1 VKLAAIVLA
10 AGSGSRFGGAK
21 HDVLLAGRPAW
32 RWSTDLFDQM
42 GIPVILVGP
51 LPGGVG
57 GGERRRDSVAA
68 GLDAV
73 PPITTHVLV
82 QDAARPLI
90 SRALVERV
98 VGALEQGAAAVI
110 PAVPVT
116 DTVKRVVDGTVVETV
131 DRTELVSVQTPQGFE
146 IALLRRVHAQTD
158 DDVPDDAALVE
169 AAGIPVTVVPGDPEN
184 RKITYRADHYIA
196 EATVR
201 LRGDT
206 DG

>member
-21 HDVLLAGRPAW
+21 HEILLAGRPAW
-32 RWSTDLFDQM
+32 QWSSDLFASM
-42 GIPVILVGP
+42 GVPVTLVGP

-82 QDAARPLI
+82 HDAARPLV

-98 VGALEQGAAAVI
+98 IGALERGAVAVI
-110 PAVPVT
+110 PVVPVT
-116 DTVKRVVDGTVVETV
+116 DTVKRIDGGVVVETV
-131 DRTELVSVQTPQGFE
+131 DRTQLVSVQTPQGFE
-146 IALLRRVHAQTD
+146 IGLLRRVHSQTD
-158 DDVPDDAALVE
+158 NDVTDDAALVE
-169 AAGIPVTVVPGDPEN
+169 GAGIPVTVVEGDPEN
-184 RKITYRADHYIA
+184 RKITYRIDHHIA
-196 EATVR
+196 QAAIH
-201 LRGDT
+201 LRGET
-206 DG
+206 DA